1 MLAIR
6 FSLKNTLNETK
17 RSCLKETP
25 SLLVEKLLNCY
36 IMNLQEKSTQ
46 IETGLE
52 DLVRSS
58 FEDLKAQALKKGL
71 LFYLLFRLARIRYV
85 VWLWLIREIAIIKHL
100 TVNFE
105 KIPKG
110 TPSRVIVYPFFKFAR
125 MKEFLLKIDIR
136 LQRRLY

>member
-1 MLAIR
+1 MLVIR
-6 FSLKNTLNETK
+6 FSLKNTLNVTK
-17 RSCLKETP
+17 RSCLKEIP

-36 IMNLQEKSTQ
+36 IMNLQEKSLQTE
-46 IETGLE
+46 IGLE
-52 DLVRSS
+52 DLVKTSS
-58 FEDLKAQALKKGL
+58 EDLKVQALKKGL
-71 LFYLLFRLARIRYV
+71 LFYLQFRLERIRYV
-85 VWLWLIREIAIIKHL
+85 AWLWLIREVAILKHL

-125 MKEFLLKIDIR
+125 MRSLLLKIDIR